1 MIGYTVTLV
10 NLGPAVA
17 QNVTLTDFIS
27 AGQTYAG
34 STGNNGTVTIAGATS
49 AATTASLAVG
59 GTLTL
64 VMNVQITA
72 TTGNITNTA
81 VGTSTTPDNTPSNT
95 TTVVVPVLG
104 VADLTLTKIAET
116 ITMLPKPGS
125 FMTVA

>member
-1 MIGYTVTLV
+1 VIGYTVTLV

-34 STGNNGTVTIAGATS
+34 STGNNGTTS

-64 VMNVQITA
+64 VMNVQHHGHDGQHHQHGGGHVDHARQHAQQHGDGGGAGGWGWRT
-72 TTGNITNTA
+72 
-81 VGTSTTPDNTPSNT
+81 
-95 TTVVVPVLG
+95 
-104 VADLTLTKIAET
+104 
-116 ITMLPKPGS
+116 
-125 FMTVA
+125 